1 MARSPFCSTSL
12 LLDMILIPEQDS
24 SSCPRE
30 TAINNGNPRREP
42 EHRLPTDEPEQ
53 VEHHENLRQIDAVQ
67 VKPQA
72 DELAKLAGEIPS
84 TVEQANKGVLS
95 KDLNDRLKQI
105 KTLSKRLCRQVFR
118 VRPLVNIEKI
128 VVPSAIRGFDKGSIR
143 VQ

>member
-1 MARSPFCSTSL
+1 M
-12 LLDMILIPEQDS
+12 
-24 SSCPRE
+24 
-30 TAINNGNPRREP
+30 
-42 EHRLPTDEPEQ
+42 
-53 VEHHENLRQIDAVQ
+53 Q

-72 DELAKLAGEIPS
+72 NELAKLAGEIPS